1 MWIAISNAI
10 GSRQGVGGGP
20 GPSPGY
26 TPPLDTYTGATAAYS
41 VRKLSSSYSG
51 PCIEAYRVSDGA
63 TQDIGF
69 DSAGL
74 IDTAAIISFA
84 GGGEV
89 RVQTWYDQSGNG
101 NNATNATP
109 AGQPQIYD
117 GSSVIT
123 TNGKPSLLH
132 ASDNNWLSRQT
143 NITGTVTNFYV
154 FIASDTNYSLHG
166 GGTNLL
172 ATSGSSSS
180 AGTTTGL
187 YINSVQFTGS
197 TRDDLYT
204 AFGTSQVLS
213 SDNVRVGD
221 PLEGLV
227 IFGYKAT
234 AASGFNFNDGNVQ
247 EVITWNS
254 DQTSIRT
261 GLEANLNSYFQ
272 VTNLPD
278 YTSGLLY
285 DYPGAAAAYSV
296 RSLSNT
302 AIKCM
307 RVRRTVSP
315 FDEQDIGFDSNGD
328 LDIAAISTFGG
339 SDPLTVSA
347 WYDQSGQS
355 RHATQAVAGSQ
366 PSIYDGAAVITENGK
381 PIVTTGGIYTA
392 LQADIPGTSAKDL
405 SIFSVSKFDGTYNH
419 AGSIGN
425 ATFFAARNNSSGT
438 VFENWQIAPSG
449 FINGASFTGN
459 QDNLYDNYFDTQTL
473 FTGIDGQKGAA
484 TVYIATNPISN
495 FWQSNDVQEWIL
507 FEDTDPSNRTGIES
521 NINTY
526 FSIY

>member
-1 MWIAISNAI
+1 MPDISKLSGALIDSVGKVDGVLKGDIASI
-10 GSRQGVGGGP
+10 VGLTV
-20 GPSPGY
+20 PSSGAY

-51 PCIEAYRVSDGA
+51 SCIEAYRVSDGA
-63 TQDIGF
+63 TQNIGF

-328 LDIAAISTFGG
+328 LDTAAIASFGG

-355 RHATQAVAGSQ
+355 RHATQATAGSQ
-366 PSIYDGAAVITENGK
+366 PQIYNGTAVITENGK
-381 PIVTTGGIYTA
+381 PA
-392 LQADIPGTSAKDL
+392 LD
-405 SIFSVSKFDGTYNH
+405 FDGTDDLMDSPTMTVTDGEFMQTAVYTNDVNLSNS
-419 AGSIGN
+419 AV
-425 ATFFAARNNSSGT
+425 ATCDSFPVRVAQTIQFPNTTNVRLLTFNSSGGIDEIISAT
-438 VFENWQIAPSG
+438 TTSAG
-449 FINGASFTGN
+449 
-459 QDNLYDNYFDTQTL
+459 TQTL
-473 FTGIDGQKGAA
+473 ATAHVLNGQGEVFVNGAGA
-484 TVYIATNPISN
+484 FNWN
-495 FWQSNDVQEWIL
+495 C
-507 FEDTDPSNRTGIES
+507 
-521 NINTY
+521 
-526 FSIY
+526 